1 MVEMK
6 GVQENESIMGVRGRY
21 KNLSLAIT
29 VWHHKASLVMPDSDP
44 REGFFCLPI
53 TPMIDPYEISLNK
66 NKYSVM

>member
-6 GVQENESIMGVRGRY
+6 GVQENESFMVVRGRY
-21 KNLSLAIT
+21 KNLSLAIN
-29 VWHHKASLVMPDSDP
+29 VWHHSDP

-66 NKYSVM
+66 N